1 MDKLT
6 LSLIENS
13 FDFLESSIKYSNG
26 TENRDWKYALLNLS
40 SAIELMMKAVLEQE
54 HWSLLFEDIKKANKD
69 ILGQG
74 DFKSVNFDT
83 AIERIKSIVGVN
95 FSPSDEKY
103 IVKIRQKRN
112 RITHFSVELHIE
124 EVKSIVSKGISI
136 FVRLY
141 KEIDTSENVEGKL
154 HYINTELLGFQK
166 YVKLRLAE
174 IEKEISGMKRPDIF
188 LTCPS
193 CLQET
198 IVVDKKLDELCCKF
212 CGAEFSYKD
221 MASYASGGYS
231 GPCPACSNGALACLA
246 QTSESGEY
254 ICTKCN
260 FTSEENYNVVCS
272 SCENIYWDEDGGG
285 ENYLCEACHDS
296 IYK

>member
-13 FDFLESSIKYSNG
+13 FDYLESSIKYSKG
-26 TENRDWKYALLNLS
+26 TENRDWKYALLNLA

-69 ILGQG
+69 ILSQG
-74 DFKSVNFDT
+74 DFKSVNFET
-83 AIERIKSIVGVN
+83 AIERIKSIVGIS
-95 FSPSDEKY
+95 FSHAEERY
-103 IVKIRQKRN
+103 VEKIRQKRN

-124 EVKSIVSKGISI
+124 EVKSIVAKGIGI
-136 FVRLY
+136 FIKLY
-141 KEIDTSENVEGKL
+141 RKIDTAENVEDKL
-154 HYINTELLGFQK
+154 HYINSELLGFQK

-174 IEKEISGMKRPDIF
+174 IEKEISGMQRPDIF

-198 IVVDKKLDELCCKF
+198 IVIDTKFDELCCKF

-221 MASYASGGYS
+221 MASFASDGYF
-231 GPCPACSNGALACLA
+231 GPCPECSNGALAYLSQA
-246 QTSESGEY
+246 SEFGEY
-254 ICTKCN
+254 ICTKCG
-260 FTSEENYNVVCS
+260 FTSEDNYNIVCS
-272 SCENIYWDEDGGG
+272 SCGNIYWDENGG
-285 ENYLCEACHDS
+285 ESYLCETCHDS
-296 IYK
+296 IYN